1 MAMDLINLFKI
12 IAAIITVI
20 IAFIIGFYELSLN
33 PDNWLNRWFFLFF
46 ISTALGFLTY
56 TIYHFIYTGSYSNDS
71 EIIIPI
77 MITAQIFFNFI
88 PVSLMMTV
96 LVLEKYKKVAMSLK
110 YLGTMFALFII
121 MNVGYFILSPTLNEE
136 KHDDKIIDTETEPG
150 LQIFVNLLR
159 IVLFCYVVYKYAII
173 TRKVEKETKRRVQ
186 WFFAGIILAIIG
198 LFLNLIGG
206 ILTNNLFEISALIA
220 IDIGM
225 VLVFK
230 GFLI

>member
-1 MAMDLINLFKI
+1 MDIYNLIKI
-12 IAAIITVI
+12 IAAIISLI
-20 IAFIIGFYELSLN
+20 IAFTVGIIELRLN

-71 EIIIPI
+71 DIIIPI
-77 MITAQIFFNFI
+77 MITTQIFFNFI
-88 PVSLMMTV
+88 PVSLVMTV
-96 LVLEKYKKVAMSLK
+96 LILEKYKKVAMSLK
-110 YLGTMFALFII
+110 YLGTMLALFII
-121 MNVGYFILSPTLNEE
+121 MSVGYFILPPTLNKE
-136 KHDDKIIDTETEPG
+136 KHDEKIIDTETEPV
-150 LQIFVNLLR
+150 LMIFVNLLR

-186 WFFAGIILAIIG
+186 WFFAGIFLAIIG

-206 ILTNNLFEISALIA
+206 ILTNNLFEILALLI

-225 VLVFK
+225 VLIFK

>member
-1 MAMDLINLFKI
+1 MDIFNLIKI
-12 IAAIITVI
+12 ITAIISII
-20 IAFIIGFYELSLN
+20 IAFIVGFYELRLN
-33 PDNWLNRWFFLFF
+33 PDNWLNRWFALFF
-46 ISTALGFLTY
+46 ASVSLGFLAY

-71 EIIIPI
+71 KIIIPI

-96 LVLEKYKKVAMSLK
+96 LILEKYKKVAMSLK

-121 MNVGYFILSPTLNEE
+121 MSVGYFIWVPKL
-136 KHDDKIIDTETEPG
+136 DDEAYALKNVNTETERG
-150 LQIFVNLLR
+150 LQIFVNVFR

-186 WFFAGIILAIIG
+186 WFFGGIILAIVG
-198 LFLNLIGG
+198 LLFNLIGG
-206 ILTNNLFEISALIA
+206 ILEQILFEIIA
-220 IDIGM
+220 MIVIDIGM
-225 VLVFK
+225 VLIFK